1 VEAEKHASGLS
12 DGSDDA
18 GSLPRT
24 DTAAT
29 SDLAF
34 GRFCSTFTPP
44 PPFFLPP
51 FVPSLM
57 LFYFYSYLQLRHKQ
71 GVGIWISVI
80 GIGWTGVFSVP
91 GFLYTQD

>member
-18 GSLPRT
+18 GSLPRA
-24 DTAAT
+24 DPAAT

-34 GRFCSTFTPP
+34 GRFCWIKPLMCSGLSLLSF
-44 PPFFLPP
+44 P

-57 LFYFYSYLQLRHKQ
+57 LFYFYSYSQIRHK
-71 GVGIWISVI
+71 
-80 GIGWTGVFSVP
+80 
-91 GFLYTQD
+91 